1 MKNKSSDDEMPNG
14 FTQLIQGK
22 ASDNVL
28 ELVITELEGTK
39 FELTNILRWEDDG
52 GQLIGYGN
60 LVERLNPD
68 TA

>member
-1 MKNKSSDDEMPNG
+1 MKNKSSDDEMPKG

-22 ASDNVL
+22 ASDNAL
-28 ELVITELEGTK
+28 ELVIAELEGTK
-39 FELTNILRWEDDG
+39 FELTNILRWEDDD

-60 LVERLNPD
+60 PVERLNPD

>member
-1 MKNKSSDDEMPNG
+1 MKNKSFDDEMPNG

-22 ASDNVL
+22 ASDNAL

-52 GQLIGYGN
+52 GQLIGYGTP
-60 LVERLNPD
+60 VERLNPD